1 METSVLGQRTGAGT
15 EVLEAP
21 KCRHE
26 WMIDSPSGASSRGV
40 CLTCGEERQFQNY
53 IEGSAWGYDVSV
65 EQLGGSV
72 RLPVAAGA
80 KGDLGFDEDE

>member
-1 METSVLGQRTGAGT
+1 MGHRTGAGT
-15 EVLEAP
+15 YVLEAI

-26 WMIDSPSGASSRGV
+26 WMIDSPSGAFSRGV

-65 EQLGGSV
+65 EQLGDSV
-72 RLPVAAGA
+72 RFPVAAGA
-80 KGDLGFDEDE
+80 KGDLSFDEDE